1 MRQASILLRLG
12 PFHKMFDVFAQAV
25 AKGVMSVMVSDGLN
39 LSIGKGLD
47 FNALDAFLLDRCP

>member
-1 MRQASILLRLG
+1 MRL
-12 PFHKMFDVFAQAV
+12 

-39 LSIGKGLD
+39 EDWKSLD